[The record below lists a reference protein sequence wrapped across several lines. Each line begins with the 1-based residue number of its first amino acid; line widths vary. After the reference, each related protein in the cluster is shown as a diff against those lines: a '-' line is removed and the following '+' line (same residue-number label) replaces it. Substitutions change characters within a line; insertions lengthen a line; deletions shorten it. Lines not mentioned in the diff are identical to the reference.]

1 MQSAASS
8 SRHADAEE
16 VRMSVRFEL
25 LVIGSVVALAGGA
38 AVAATLPPP
47 VASQPAVLRVADTD
61 CSTTKD
67 RYIEKTQSTLDEWR
81 RKLNATADDAGAHA
95 RATGNAADAD
105 LNAAWQKTQ
114 AAAKQ
119 VATASASQWD
129 KAKSSFERASQDL
142 TDRWNRAHP
151 DNK

>member
-1 MQSAASS
+1 M
-8 SRHADAEE
+8 
-16 VRMSVRFEL
+16 
-25 LVIGSVVALAGGA
+25 
-38 AVAATLPPP
+38 
-47 VASQPAVLRVADTD
+47 VASQSAVVRVADSD
-61 CSTTKD
+61 FSTTKD
-67 RYIEKTQSTLDEWR
+67 RYVDKAQSTVDEWR
-81 RKLNATADDAGAHA
+81 RKLNAAADDAGAHA

-119 VATASASQWD
+119 LAAASASQWD
-129 KAKSSFERASQDL
+129 KARSSFEKASQDL